1 MGLAFVKEYVNSVM
15 WHFWQRT
22 PFLLCKEWAVISVYW
37 YIIFSGRKINRVE
50 FSTCLNEL
58 KNETHNGFTEKEVEI
73 LIDALVSIKNLGK
86 LFSCC
91 TFSKIC
97 FEKKINFL
105 GHWSFFNPLLT
116 NIMWK
121 MWSASLLLPG
131 SLTILWDWKFLIL
144 QCYPGQG
151 LEMIP

>member
-1 MGLAFVKEYVNSVM
+1 M
-15 WHFWQRT
+15 
-22 PFLLCKEWAVISVYW
+22 SVYW

-97 FEKKINFL
+97 FEKK
-105 GHWSFFNPLLT
+105 
-116 NIMWK
+116 
-121 MWSASLLLPG
+121 
-131 SLTILWDWKFLIL
+131 LIF
-144 QCYPGQG
+144 
-151 LEMIP
+151 